1 MPALFLFV
9 FRSCPRFNGDNAGKC
24 SRERETNKLIYTAIV
39 QRTHT
44 GVGRRYDDARSR
56 TQIDVS
62 RYTESSTG

>member
-1 MPALFLFV
+1 MAIMLE
-9 FRSCPRFNGDNAGKC
+9 NA
-24 SRERETNKLIYTAIV
+24 RERETNKLIYTAIV

-62 RYTESSTG
+62 RYTESSTE